1 MQPIKGVT
9 NVKFKEEVNIALS
22 KVRMGR
28 KRADWWGDERGQGAC
43 LLDNDKVIKAL

>member
-22 KVRMGR
+22 KVRL
-28 KRADWWGDERGQGAC
+28 GQGEERQSGEGTRQV
-43 LLDNDKVIKAL
+43 KGHVYWTRG